1 VVGSL
6 SASELRDLY
15 DEQVRRNTTPDN
27 SGSTVDDGQTFVRW
41 SATNG
46 VGWSEV
52 FWTALDETTADE
64 AIAAHIEFYSTRGLS
79 FMWTVH
85 DYDLPHDLGARLLDA
100 GFVKNSASTVMVA
113 ESSRIAEDPVLPAG
127 TDLVHIRD
135 ADGVDLL
142 IAVHESVFAHDQQ
155 DLRRSLLR
163 RLDVAPQEM
172 DMFVVMAG
180 GVPISS
186 SRIEYLPAS
195 EFAPLWGGSTEP
207 QWRGKG
213 IYRAQVARRAQLAS
227 ERGYPYLMVL
237 ASENSQPI
245 LTGLG
250 FETISHVTRYS
261 WNTVDE

>member
-1 VVGSL
+1 MGSV
-6 SASELRDLY
+6 STTELRDLY
-15 DEQVRRNTTPDN
+15 DEQVRRNTTPDL
-27 SGSTVDDGQTFVRW
+27 SGSIVDYGETFVRW
-41 SATNG
+41 SAANG

-52 FWTALDETTADE
+52 FWTTLNEATADE
-64 AIAAHIEFYSTRGLS
+64 AIADHVKFYSSQGLS

-85 DYDLPHDLGARLLDA
+85 DYDLPRDLGARLLSA
-100 GFVKNSASTVMVA
+100 GLVEDSASTVMVA
-113 ESSRIAEDPVLPAG
+113 ESSRIAEEPVLPIG
-127 TDLVHIRD
+127 TELVRIHD
-135 ADGVDLL
+135 AAGVDLL

-163 RLDVAPQEM
+163 RLEVAPQEL

-213 IYRAQVARRAQLAS
+213 IYRAQVARRAQLAI

-237 ASENSQPI
+237 ASENSRPI
-245 LTGLG
+245 LSGLG
-250 FETISHVTRYS
+250 FESISLVTRYS
-261 WNTVDE
+261 WKTGDD